1 MMDGYSERQLRKLVY
16 VGITGARHRLFTPHV
31 AEAEIIG
38 DFAVPFRDV
47 PLERPKKLSSR
58 FSFDLI
64 CQNPVLE
71 SGKTQERGSFAMQT
85 VIQGYL
91 DKVKIGRKQSH
102 RNLAVFPL
110 LSGYTTVLDY
120 MTLDEALAGGVIEVT
135 EVSQGGTVPELKL
148 VNKSPTMVL
157 ILDGEELVGAKQN
170 RIVNMTILIQ
180 AKSTTVIPVG
190 CVEQGRWHYRSPRFS
205 SEERIM
211 SPALRAMKAEHV
223 SRSVRDSG
231 TFRSDQGRIWDEL
244 SLKADRLAAESPT
257 MAMADLYQ
265 KERSSL
271 SDYVKHFRPVEVQVG
286 AVFLI
291 NGKVVGLDSFGRPET
306 LAKVF
311 RKLVESYALDAV
323 EWSEPG
329 SDERPSG
336 AEVRRFLEAA
346 RAASVESHSSVGLGT
361 DCRME
366 SGRLAGFALVHE
378 EQLLHLSVFARGNGS
393 SRERHG
399 SRMQRF
405 SRRRRTH

>member
-1 MMDGYSERQLRKLVY
+1 
-16 VGITGARHRLFTPHV
+16 
-31 AEAEIIG
+31 
-38 DFAVPFRDV
+38 
-47 PLERPKKLSSR
+47 
-58 FSFDLI
+58 
-64 CQNPVLE
+64 
-71 SGKTQERGSFAMQT
+71 
-85 VIQGYL
+85 
-91 DKVKIGRKQSH
+91 
-102 RNLAVFPL
+102 
-110 LSGYTTVLDY
+110 
-120 MTLDEALAGGVIEVT
+120 MTLDEALAGGLIEVT
-135 EVSQGGTVPELKL
+135 EVSQGGAVPELKV
-148 VNKSPTMVL
+148 VNKSPRMVL

-170 RIVNMTILIQ
+170 RIVNTTILVQ
-180 AKSTTVIPVG
+180 AQSTTIIPVS

-223 SRSVRDSG
+223 RRSVRETG
-231 TFRSDQGRIWDEL
+231 TFRSDQGRIWEEI
-244 SLKADRLAAESPT
+244 SEKAHRRGTESST
-257 MAMADLYQ
+257 MAMADIYV
-265 KERSSL
+265 KEMASL
-271 SDYVKHFRPVEVQVG
+271 SDYGKHFRPVEVQVG

-323 EWSEPG
+323 DWSGPG
-329 SDERPSG
+329 SEERPSG
-336 AEVRRFLEAA
+336 SEVRTFLEVA
-346 RAASVESHSSVGLGT
+346 RTSPVESHSSVGLGT

-366 SGRLAGFALVHE
+366 SERLAGFALVHE